1 MPDQPR
7 WKKIE
12 KIDYLALLLRLFE
25 Y

>member
-12 KIDYLALLLRLFE
+12 KIDYLALLLRLLE